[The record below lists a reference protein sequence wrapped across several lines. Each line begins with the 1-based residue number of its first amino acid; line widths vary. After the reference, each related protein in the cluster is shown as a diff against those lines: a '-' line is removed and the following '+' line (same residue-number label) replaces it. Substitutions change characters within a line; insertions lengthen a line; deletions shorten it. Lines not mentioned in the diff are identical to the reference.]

1 VAVVGSSNTI
11 IRSATERDVPLILSL
26 IRELA
31 EYEKLAHEVT
41 ATESDLHASLFASP
55 PAAEVVIAEH
65 DGVPAGYALFF
76 HNYSTFLCKR
86 GLYLEDLF
94 VRPPF
99 RGRGIGKQL
108 LVHLARLAVERGCAR
123 FEWAVLD
130 WNEPAIGFY
139 KSLGAEPMDTWTVMR
154 VTGQALRALAAASP
168 K

>member
-1 VAVVGSSNTI
+1 MAPAR
-11 IRSATERDVPLILSL
+11 IRPATAADVPLILRL

-41 ATESDLHASLFASP
+41 ATEADLHESLFGP
-55 PAAEVVIAEH
+55 RPIIEVLIAEA
-65 DGVPAGYALFF
+65 DGDVAGYALFF

-99 RGRGIGKQL
+99 RGRGIGKVL
-108 LVHLARLAVERGCAR
+108 LTHLAKLAVARGCLR

-130 WNEPAIGFY
+130 WNEPAIEFY
-139 KSLGAEPMDTWTVMR
+139 RGLGARPLEDWTVFR
-154 VTGQALRALAAASP
+154 VTGAALQQLADSRQ
-168 K
+168 